1 MPPRNNIIPAIAK
14 RKSTKKIH
22 ISPQEL
28 KERTRRVLS
37 KEHGISPETISKLR
51 EKANVT
57 QLPPKEKGKIVNS
70 IVFDQFEKRG
80 IKLTVEN
87 IEEEITNTLFY
98 GSGFLPTRG
107 GSVSASVRKRFTQWL
122 NDGTL
127 AQRRHE
133 AYTGKELAEKTAR
146 LVATSKKRR

>member
-1 MPPRNNIIPAIAK
+1 MHGRNVIKTTIAK
-14 RKSTKKIH
+14 KKSSKKIK

-28 KERTRRVLS
+28 KERTRRALS
-37 KEHGISPETISKLR
+37 KEHGISPRTISRLR

-70 IVFDQFEKRG
+70 IVFDQLEKRG
-80 IKLTVEN
+80 IELTAKN
-87 IEEEITNTLFY
+87 IEEHVTNTLFY

-107 GSVSASVRKRFTQWL
+107 GSVSGNVRKRFINWL

-127 AQRRHE
+127 EQRKRE